1 MVTIGV
7 VALACAICGAYIYV
21 ETRRLQLVQNRVRL
35 KVYDELLHA
44 VTEINIAG
52 EDEYKMDLAKKHL
65 AYILNRLNLVA
76 GPRVLVHVNELL
88 DFLNQAQESG
98 FDVLK
103 QLNILNKLVQAARQE
118 MDPESARVLEEAQF
132 RFRFYNPPRG

>member
-1 MVTIGV
+1 
-7 VALACAICGAYIYV
+7 
-21 ETRRLQLVQNRVRL
+21 VQNRVRL